1 MPGSMY
7 DRLGDMLHDVLESG
21 AIPAD
26 DRTSAQAAH
35 NPADDTRAGGSDSH
49 AAEPHGQTAEEP
61 AFRST
66 HGEKEASYR
75 HDAHN
80 AENRQRRGE
89 QYARTTRRKKRRV
102 SIAPLMPAQA
112 RNALA
117 FLGLTETA
125 TREDAKKAYHE
136 KLKYYHPDRHGDNP
150 VLQKVAREK
159 TQRVIE
165 AWETLERFFS

>member
-35 NPADDTRAGGSDSH
+35 NPAGDTGAGGSDSH

-61 AFRST
+61 AFQST
-66 HGEKEASYR
+66 HSEKEAS
-75 HDAHN
+75 
-80 AENRQRRGE
+80 QRRGE
-89 QYARTTRRKKRRV
+89 QYVRTTRRKKRRV